1 MTLDMLTQD
10 ERAVLNAV
18 ATGER
23 VYMAILGPDSTQR
36 VAKAVGELQKRGL
49 IWEQQVGL
57 EVYCWRATEAGV
69 EAWGCEA

>member
-1 MTLDMLTQD
+1 MLTQD
-10 ERAVLNAV
+10 ERAVLNAA

-23 VYMAILGPDSTQR
+23 VCMAILGPGSAQR
-36 VAKAVGELQKRGL
+36 VTKAVGELQQRGL

-69 EAWGCEA
+69 EAWGQNA